1 MPANPGKTTATEGA
15 WVTADGRSGDDCPPE
30 SHVHGS
36 CRFQELA
43 EGISGSAGG
52 PTQGPGSHGASENAE
67 GPPSRAALP
76 CSWLRALRDRR
87 LLLLGRRSVAEAEVG
102 VGPED
107 QRLRLGV

>member
-76 CSWLRALRDRR
+76 CLAR
-87 LLLLGRRSVAEAEVG
+87 EPC
-102 VGPED
+102 GPVVYSSS
-107 QRLRLGV
+107 GGAPSPKPKSAS